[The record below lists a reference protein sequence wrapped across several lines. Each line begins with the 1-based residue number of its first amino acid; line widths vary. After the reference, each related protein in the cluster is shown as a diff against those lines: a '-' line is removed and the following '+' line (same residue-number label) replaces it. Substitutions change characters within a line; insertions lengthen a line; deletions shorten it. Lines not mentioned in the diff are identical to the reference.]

1 MPLNIAVCVKRVPD
15 TAADKN
21 LDPTDFTLQRD
32 PDESILNPVDE
43 VAVEEALRLKEA
55 HGGEVTVVTIG
66 PEAALTKAA
75 RRALSMG
82 CDKAVHLSDPVLHG
96 SDALAIAYA
105 LACVLRRGSYDLIVC
120 GSESTDAR
128 TSLVPPALAEYLNL
142 PGLSHA
148 RKVEVEGNRVR
159 VHREADQGYDVIEG
173 PLPAVVGI
181 NWGANEPRYPSFRGI
196 QTAKSKPVESLTA
209 ADVGIE
215 AARVGLAGSQSQ
227 VLGFG
232 ARSTERRR
240 ILVDNRDG
248 DAHVKLADFLQEA
261 KLI

>member
-15 TAADKN
+15 TADAKHLGPPD
-21 LDPTDFTLQRD
+21 LTLQRD
-32 PDESILNPVDE
+32 PDEAILNPVDE

-55 HGGEVTVVTIG
+55 HGGVVTVVTIG

-96 SDALAIAYA
+96 SDAQAIAYA

-142 PGLSHA
+142 PGLCHA
-148 RKVEVEGNRVR
+148 RKVEVEGDRVR

-181 NWGANEPRYPSFRGI
+181 NWGANEPRYPSFKGI
-196 QTAKSKPVESLTA
+196 QGAKNKPVESLTA

-215 AARVGLAGSQSQ
+215 SARVGLAGSQSQ

-232 ARSTERRR
+232 ARSAERRR
-240 ILVDNRDG
+240 ILVDNKDG
-248 DAHVKLADFLQEA
+248 EAHLKLADFLQEA